1 MYSSLTALSR
11 EQHAALR
18 LRPVA
23 DFSFAAREAVLPLAG
38 AEIARAVQAFPMAF
52 VAQADGAYSLVAVL
66 GLDAGQN
73 LYVSADGRWLGSY
86 QPAALRRYPF
96 ALVHNEGAAEPIV
109 CIDPMSSFLSEVDGQ
124 PLFAA
129 DGASSETL
137 GAMIN
142 FLAELDKNERA
153 TGMACQALAA
163 QGIVAPWEIKVQQ
176 EDGSVRQVAGLFRI
190 DEARLNALDDAAFI
204 ASRQAGALPLAYA
217 QLLSMSKLPDLG
229 KMAAA
234 RPQAAVPMDVD
245 NILGALQWETF
256 RFL

>member
-11 EQHAALR
+11 EEHLALR
-18 LRPVA
+18 LRPVV
-23 DFSFAAREAVLPLAG
+23 DFSFAAKAAVLPLVG

-52 VAQADGAYSLVAVL
+52 VAQADGAYGLVAVL

-73 LYVSADGRWLGSY
+73 LYVSVDGRWLGNY

-96 ALVHNEGAAEPIV
+96 ALARNDAAAEPVV
-109 CIDPMSSFLSEVDGQ
+109 CIDRMSSLLSETDGQALFGADGAPSDALSAVINFLSE
-124 PLFAA
+124 
-129 DGASSETL
+129 
-137 GAMIN
+137 
-142 FLAELDKNERA
+142 LDRNERA
-153 TGMACQALAA
+153 TAIACKALADA
-163 QGIVAPWEIKVQQ
+163 GLIVPWEIKVQQ
-176 EDGSVRQVAGLFRI
+176 EDGAVRQIQGLFRV

-204 ASRQAGALPLAYA
+204 SIRQSGAMPLAYA
-217 QLLSMSKLPDLG
+217 QLFSVSKLPDLG

-234 RPQAAVPMDVD
+234 RPQAAVPLDVD